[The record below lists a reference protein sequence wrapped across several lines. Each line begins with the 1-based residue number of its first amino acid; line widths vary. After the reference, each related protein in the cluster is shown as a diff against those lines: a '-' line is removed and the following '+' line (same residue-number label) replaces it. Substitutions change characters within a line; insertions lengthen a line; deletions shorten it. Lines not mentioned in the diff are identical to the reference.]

1 MKRFLLTLG
10 ILLPMMAGATG
21 IRDYISRQQIKLLIS
36 ECRHCEGAEVVQMGP
51 LGTGALKG
59 AIRLA
64 AISDPDARDIL
75 KLIKGINGISVF
87 DFSGCCEEDKNDI
100 TYRLEG
106 ILGKAEVLME
116 AKEGSDRFSLFGVV
130 DDNSQELN
138 DLVMY
143 APNDCALICLFGSI
157 PADKAV
163 HIIDND

>member
-1 MKRFLLTLG
+1 MTATLDKNKTFDNTTFVD
-10 ILLPMMAGATG
+10 LP
-21 IRDYISRQQIKLLIS
+21 
-36 ECRHCEGAEVVQMGP
+36 
-51 LGTGALKG
+51 
-59 AIRLA
+59 
-64 AISDPDARDIL
+64 ARD
-75 KLIKGINGISVF
+75 
-87 DFSGCCEEDKNDI
+87 EDKNDI